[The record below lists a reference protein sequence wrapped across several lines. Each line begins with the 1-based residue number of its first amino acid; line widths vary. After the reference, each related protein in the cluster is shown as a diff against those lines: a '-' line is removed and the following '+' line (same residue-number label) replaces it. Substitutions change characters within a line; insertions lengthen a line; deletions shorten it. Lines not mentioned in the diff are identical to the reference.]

1 MAKSKVML
9 RVAGGGNPKVPVNA
23 DFDIRDQLTALVG
36 KGNVLSPDDKA
47 AIYGSLVT
55 KLGQENAR
63 KVMDHAYI
71 FNQRP
76 EVQRL
81 PVEDKIKSFYS
92 IGSNDP
98 FVNDMITKSKSLG
111 YGVLPGFRGS
121 ASALNQELSGAIRP
135 VAAVAT
141 NPEVQRRIMLQ
152 TRK

>member
-9 RVAGGGNPKVPVNA
+9 KIANGGNPKVPVSA

-47 AIYGSLVT
+47 AIFGSLVARVGKDNAT
-55 KLGQENAR
+55 KI
-63 KVMDHAYI
+63 MDHAYI

-81 PVEDKIKSFYS
+81 PLEEKIKSFYS
-92 IGSNDP
+92 VGSNDP
-98 FVNDMITKSKSLG
+98 YVNDMIAKSKSLG

-121 ASALNQELSGAIRP
+121 SSALNQELSGVVRP
-135 VAAVAT
+135 VTTVAV
-141 NPEVQRRIMLQ
+141 NPEVQRKIMLR
-152 TRK
+152 TRN